1 MYFFSAKKY
10 EKENEKN
17 WYIMKNSV
25 GEKPEIILLVAIYI
39 CAQNFLSWLQNVNG
53 YFSPSAD
60 KHIFNFGVIFKLILK
75 KSYNSKKYLLQ
86 IGYYPMGLIL
96 CKSNYSP
103 FLIKLSFFSS

>member
-1 MYFFSAKKY
+1 MKTLLG
-10 EKENEKN
+10 KN
-17 WYIMKNSV
+17 RRLFCLWPFIFVLKISYLDYKMLI
-25 GEKPEIILLVAIYI
+25 AI
-39 CAQNFLSWLQNVNG
+39 
-53 YFSPSAD
+53 FSPSAD
-60 KHIFNFGVIFKLILK
+60 KHIYNFGVIFKLILK